1 MRFHPP
7 RPGGDSEESPTI
19 AQPAF
24 RLQPPLLFALG
35 ASKSFG
41 EAVAAEIGLELSAH
55 EEREFP
61 DGEHKAR
68 PLVEVGDR
76 DVYVIHSLAGSG
88 GQSPNDKLIRLLFFI
103 GALKDAGAGRVTAV
117 TPYLPYARKDRRTK
131 PRDPVSMRYVAA
143 LFEALGT
150 DRLMAFE
157 IHNVAAFENA
167 IRSCRGE
174 NLPAA
179 GVLAEHVLPLL
190 GEEPVVVVSPD
201 SGGAKRAN
209 LFRTVLENRLGKPVG
224 NALLEKH
231 RSAGVVSG
239 SLFAG
244 EVAGCTAIIVDD
256 LIASGGT
263 IVRAAKACREAGAGK
278 TIAAAAHGLFS
289 GGAPALFGEDGPEL
303 VFVCDSVEVPE
314 VANPERLRIVPAAP
328 FFAEAI
334 ARLHD
339 GEPFYDLLPYD

>member
-1 MRFHPP
+1 MTLPI
-7 RPGGDSEESPTI
+7 SPT
-19 AQPAF
+19 
-24 RLQPPLLFALG
+24 LPPVLFALG
-35 ASKSFG
+35 ASRRFG
-41 EAVAAEIGLELSAH
+41 EAVATRLGLELSGH
-55 EEREFP
+55 EERDFV
-61 DGEHKAR
+61 DGEHKVR
-68 PLVEVGDR
+68 PLVEVGNR
-76 DVYVIHSLAGSG
+76 DVYVIHSLAGDAE
-88 GQSPNDKLIRLLFFI
+88 QSPNDKLVRLLFFI
-103 GALKDAGAGRVTAV
+103 GALKQAGAARVTAV

-143 LFEALGT
+143 LFEAMAT
-150 DRLMAFE
+150 DCLMTFE

-167 IRSCRGE
+167 FAACRAE

-179 GVLAEHVLPLL
+179 AVLVEHVLPML

-209 LFRTVLENRLGKPVG
+209 LFRTILEQRLGRPVS

-244 EVAGCTAIIVDD
+244 EVDGCVAIIVDD

-263 IVRAAKACREAGAGK
+263 IVRAAVACRERGAVR

-289 GGAPALFGEDGPEL
+289 DGAPVLFGEDGPDL
-303 VFVCDSVEVPE
+303 VLVCDSVEVPA
-314 VANPERLRIVPAAP
+314 VADPARLAIVSAAP
-328 FFAEAI
+328 FFADAI
-334 ARLHD
+334 VRMHN
-339 GEPFYDLLPYD
+339 GEPFYELLPYD

>member
-1 MRFHPP
+1 V
-7 RPGGDSEESPTI
+7 
-19 AQPAF
+19 AQPAP
-24 RLQPPLLFALG
+24 RSQPPLLFALG
-35 ASKSFG
+35 ASTGFG

-55 EEREFP
+55 EEREFS

-88 GQSPNDKLIRLLFFI
+88 SQSPNDKLIRLLFFI

-131 PRDPVSMRYVAA
+131 PRDPINMRYVAT

-167 IRSCRGE
+167 FRSCRAE

-263 IVRAAKACREAGAGK
+263 IVRAAKACRKAGAGK
-278 TIAAAAHGLFS
+278 IIAAAAHGLFS
-289 GGAPALFGEDGPEL
+289 DGAPALFGEDGPEL
-303 VFVCDSVEVPE
+303 VLVCDSVEVSE
-314 VANPERLRIVPAAP
+314 VAEPERLRVVPAAP
-328 FFAEAI
+328 FFADAI
-334 ARLHD
+334 SRLHN
-339 GEPFYDLLPYD
+339 GEPFYELLPYD